1 MKRNLFS
8 ITLLL
13 ILALVLCMTF
23 VACDPTDPTTPPT
36 GGGSGDGIGDGG
48 DDIPGWQVPEGEYT
62 IAKEPGHNQLT
73 FYWSHPGVI
82 ENCDIWMWWDGKE
95 GSGYEMHLCDYGAK
109 VVVNVPENIT
119 EVGFIVRTGCSD
131 PGGSSW
137 GEAIKDG
144 TSEDRFATIEGEET
158 FIWLKSGDANQYT
171 STDGGQT
178 LTQIKKFTLAGM
190 IESLCAGIGGVLIF
204 GLGLCL
210 AMQVIG
216 SGVFNIVL
224 GILLGIV
231 GMIGMIIAY
240 PVYRKMVQK
249 AKAEYA
255 PRILQL
261 TDELM
266 MKN

>member
-1 MKRNLFS
+1 MNQE
-8 ITLLL
+8 T
-13 ILALVLCMTF
+13 TF
-23 VACDPTDPTTPPT
+23 IYNY
-36 GGGSGDGIGDGG
+36 S
-48 DDIPGWQVPEGEYT
+48 
-62 IAKEPGHNQLT
+62 AKEN
-73 FYWSHPGVI
+73 
-82 ENCDIWMWWDGKE
+82 KE
-95 GSGYEMHLCDYGAK
+95 IQEIRSKYLPREESKLEELKRLDYT
-109 VVVNVPENIT
+109 VQN
-119 EVGFIVRTGCSD
+119 S
-131 PGGSSW
+131 
-137 GEAIKDG
+137 
-144 TSEDRFATIEGEET
+144 
-158 FIWLKSGDANQYT
+158 
-171 STDGGQT
+171 
-178 LTQIKKFTLAGM
+178 GM

>member
-1 MKRNLFS
+1 MNQETTFIYNYSAKENKEVQEIRSKYLPREESKLEELKRL
-8 ITLLL
+8 
-13 ILALVLCMTF
+13 
-23 VACDPTDPTTPPT
+23 D
-36 GGGSGDGIGDGG
+36 
-48 DDIPGWQVPEGEYT
+48 YT
-62 IAKEPGHNQLT
+62 IQN
-73 FYWSHPGVI
+73 S
-82 ENCDIWMWWDGKE
+82 
-95 GSGYEMHLCDYGAK
+95 
-109 VVVNVPENIT
+109 
-119 EVGFIVRTGCSD
+119 
-131 PGGSSW
+131 
-137 GEAIKDG
+137 
-144 TSEDRFATIEGEET
+144 
-158 FIWLKSGDANQYT
+158 
-171 STDGGQT
+171 
-178 LTQIKKFTLAGM
+178 GM

-216 SGVFNIVL
+216 SGVFSIVL

>member
-1 MKRNLFS
+1 MVKLWRMPRKDFPAINNS
-8 ITLLL
+8 VSVMGIQMNQET
-13 ILALVLCMTF
+13 TF
-23 VACDPTDPTTPPT
+23 IYNY
-36 GGGSGDGIGDGG
+36 S
-48 DDIPGWQVPEGEYT
+48 
-62 IAKEPGHNQLT
+62 AKEN
-73 FYWSHPGVI
+73 
-82 ENCDIWMWWDGKE
+82 KE
-95 GSGYEMHLCDYGAK
+95 VQEIRSKYLPREESKLEELKRLDYT
-109 VVVNVPENIT
+109 VQN
-119 EVGFIVRTGCSD
+119 S
-131 PGGSSW
+131 
-137 GEAIKDG
+137 
-144 TSEDRFATIEGEET
+144 
-158 FIWLKSGDANQYT
+158 
-171 STDGGQT
+171 
-178 LTQIKKFTLAGM
+178 GM